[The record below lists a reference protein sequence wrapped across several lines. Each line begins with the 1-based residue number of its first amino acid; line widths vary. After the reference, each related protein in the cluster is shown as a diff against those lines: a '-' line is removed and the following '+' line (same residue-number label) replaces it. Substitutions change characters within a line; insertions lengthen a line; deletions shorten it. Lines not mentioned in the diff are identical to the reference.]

1 MVYSLL
7 LIMVGKLLVGTCVV
21 SVISIVVLK
30 HHEVATKGIKNGK
43 LLSNCGKKM
52 AIVFLTVLSAKTS
65 L

>member
-1 MVYSLL
+1 
-7 LIMVGKLLVGTCVV
+7 MVGKLLVGTCVV

-30 HHEVATKGIKNGK
+30 QHEVATKGIKNGK
-43 LLSNCGKKM
+43 LLSNCGEKM

>member
-1 MVYSLL
+1 
-7 LIMVGKLLVGTCVV
+7 MVGKLLVGTCVV
-21 SVISIVVLK
+21 LVISIAVLK
-30 HHEVATKGIKNGK
+30 HYEVAIKGSKNGK

>member
-21 SVISIVVLK
+21 LVISIAVLK
-30 HHEVATKGIKNGK
+30 HHEVAIKGSKNGK